1 MTIKEIIT
9 KLEYIE
15 GSLDDA
21 FYTLPDYNANS
32 ETREYIDTARTEI
45 DYLKYVIEK
54 EKSNLPESNNIKY
67 QDIQIDGC

>member
-54 EKSNLPESNNIKY
+54 EESNSSESPKVDY
-67 QDIQIDGC
+67 QHIQIDGC